1 LPVVSGTPSFFRIM
15 SGGQDFVKPL
25 WNRLAPTKAAKQ
37 LPDVQPAH
45 TRARNSKV
53 SLAATLPQLGRIP
66 ANRIVVTESGI
77 LAPADVALMTSRG
90 VHAFLVGEAL
100 MRAPSPGA
108 ELTRLFAR
116 ASIGI
121 NFGIHLA
128 DRRISHGHTRHTAR
142 QEK

>member
-1 LPVVSGTPSFFRIM
+1 MPDAVATM
-15 SGGQDFVKPL
+15 
-25 WNRLAPTKAAKQ
+25 RLAGMRQSCGSVA
-37 LPDVQPAH
+37 
-45 TRARNSKV
+45 V
-53 SLAATLPQLGRIP
+53 SLTLLFLGRIP
-66 ANRIVVTESGI
+66 ADRIVVTESGI

-128 DRRISHGHTRHTAR
+128 DKRISHGHARHTAR